1 MDFNQL
7 NIDNT
12 WTLFLDRDGVI
23 NERLIDDY
31 VKHPASFKFI
41 EGVKKAMYYLA
52 ARFGRII
59 IVTNQQ
65 GIGKGLMT
73 LGDVHKVHCFMI
85 HALEKEGAVVDKIYI
100 APQREEEGG
109 DMRKP
114 ATGMAKLAKEE
125 FPEIDFQRALM
136 VGDAVSDI
144 QFGKR
149 SGMKTVFIGEHY
161 PTEFIDTVTPDF
173 IFASLYEMALSLI
186 KSEQKK

>member
-1 MDFNQL
+1 MNFDQL
-7 NIDNT
+7 NIDNN

-31 VKHPASFKFI
+31 VKHPTSFKFMA
-41 EGVKKAMYYLA
+41 GVKKAMCYLS

-73 LGDVHKVHCFMI
+73 LDDVHNVHRFMI
-85 HALEKEGAVVDKIYI
+85 RELEKEGARVDKIYV
-100 APQREEEGG
+100 AHQREAEAGE
-109 DMRKP
+109 MRKP
-114 ATGMAKLAKEE
+114 SIGMAKLAKEE
-125 FPEIDFQRALM
+125 FSEINFCKSLM

-149 SGMKTVFIGEHY
+149 AGMKTVFIGEHY
-161 PTEFIDTVTPDF
+161 PKEFVETANPDF
-173 IFASLYEMALSLI
+173 VFPSLYEMVLSLI